1 MKVYAVHQLFDL
13 LDECETALYAN
24 ESDALQAFNDLL
36 AVYHDSIREVHSE
49 SDTHVYFEGKYDE
62 RIKISIEEIEVQ

>member
-1 MKVYAVHQLFDL
+1 MKVYAVHTLSWL
-13 LDECETALYAN
+13 LDECETELYAN
-24 ESDALQAFNDLL
+24 KSDALQAFNDLL

-62 RIKISIEEIEVQ
+62 RIKLSIEEIEVQ